1 MSASITSGT
10 YPRASVRNTP
20 ATPAT
25 PATTATP
32 GGLAHAAAA
41 VWRFLVRLGAS
52 RAQPELMRLSRRHA
66 LRNPALSRQLREAAS
81 HLLHS

>member
-10 YPRASVRNTP
+10 YPRASTRSTP
-20 ATPAT
+20 ATS
-25 PATTATP
+25 
-32 GGLAHAAAA
+32 GGPAHAAAA
-41 VWRFLVRLGAS
+41 LWQFLVRLGAS

-66 LRNPALSRQLREAAS
+66 LDNPALSRQLREAAD